1 MGDNTAERPMWAEK
15 GGLDFEGRARWDAW
29 TAVKASTAR
38 TTVSEQ
44 SKGDAAGC
52 MCTSAVSPGGQP
64 SPAQPRSGVS
74 LLSASHFHEPLRLVV
89 SVAQGMATAKA
100 KLEFVRAY
108 YEFSPKSLYKDERGA
123 AAEKKEGA

>member
-1 MGDNTAERPMWAEK
+1 MWAEK

-38 TTVSEQ
+38 AIVSKQ
-44 SKGDAAGC
+44 STAGMHVRVC
-52 MCTSAVSPGGQP
+52 DVTRWPTHSRSAKAWRLPLCPNTSHTPVRLSPPQ
-64 SPAQPRSGVS
+64 GV
-74 LLSASHFHEPLRLVV
+74 
-89 SVAQGMATAKA
+89 ATAKA